1 MNFLQNLFGGPD
13 LEEYLE
19 KDAVIIDVRT
29 HAEFQMGH
37 GDLAVNIPLDQV
49 QAKLEKI
56 RQYKKPIIACCASG
70 NRSGTAANFLKGKG
84 IDAVNGGSWQNVQ
97 RALMAHQD

>member
-29 HAEFQMGH
+29 RGEFQMGH
-37 GDLAVNIPLDQV
+37 GDKAVNIPLDEV
-49 QAKLEKI
+49 TGKLEKI
-56 RQYKKPIIACCASG
+56 RQYNKPIIACCASG
-70 NRSGTAANFLKGKG
+70 NRSGSAANFLKSKG
-84 IDAVNGGSWQNVQ
+84 IEAVNGGSWQNVQ
-97 RALMAHQD
+97 RALMAHKA

>member
-13 LEEYLE
+13 LEGYLV

-29 HAEFQMGH
+29 RGEFQMGH
-37 GDLAVNIPLDQV
+37 GDKAINIPLDEV
-49 QAKLEKI
+49 QRNLEKI
-56 RQYKKPIIACCASG
+56 RQKNKPVIACCASG
-70 NRSGTAANFLKGKG
+70 NRSGSAANFLKAQG

-97 RALMAHQD
+97 RALMAHKS